1 MMLLTKEIRAKLP
14 GIGTQDGKPPSQ
26 VPVVAK
32 FFTPD
37 GNWTWYATEFDGQD
51 EFFGLVAGFE
61 TELGYFS
68 LSELQSLRG
77 RLGLPVERDRGFS
90 ATLRDVLVQHGEAGL
105 ADALE
110 RRGSAAETAGA

>member
-1 MMLLTKEIRAKLP
+1 MMLLTKELRAKLP
-14 GIGTQDGKPPSQ
+14 PIGAQDGKPPSR

-37 GNWTWYATEFDGQD
+37 GNWTWYATEWDSED
-51 EFFGLVAGFE
+51 LFFGFVAGME
-61 TELGYFS
+61 NELGYFS
-68 LSELQSLRG
+68 LSELQAIRG

-90 ATLRDVLVQHGEAGL
+90 ATLRDVLVRHGEEGL

-110 RRGSAAETAGA
+110 RRGRAAETVGT